1 MKDNYLF
8 FYLKTGGGHLST
20 AKSIAE
26 EIKNSQD
33 VNIILADGL
42 AQSKSFLK
50 KILEDGYKNSVNQAV
65 WFFELLYTLHK
76 IKGVSKIT
84 NSIISYF
91 IKPGIEKQIL
101 EANPKKIAVFH
112 FFLVKPI
119 AEIIKKHNLQI
130 PVITVVTDPFTA
142 HPIWFLDKSQNY
154 IVFSETL
161 KQKCVKGGIKE
172 KNLHVFPFPLNPKYS
187 QNLNEFERERLQ
199 QIHGFNP
206 KSKMIL
212 IIGGG
217 DGMPHGIKILKRIIN
232 KGVDAEIAIVC
243 GKNTKQH
250 IEALKLKTD
259 LKLKGLKVFGF
270 IDFVHE
276 LMAISDIVITKA
288 GPSTIMEILLMEK
301 VPLINNY
308 IWEQE
313 KGNMEFVCRQ
323 GMGIYEKNINR
334 LPNLLDK
341 LITNSDFHNNIKF
354 NIIMEKLQN
363 GVEKVA
369 NYIINY
375 K

>member
-1 MKDNYLF
+1 VKYKYLF

-26 EIKNSQD
+26 EIKTSQD
-33 VNIILADGL
+33 VDIILADGL
-42 AQSKSFLK
+42 TQSNFFLK
-50 KILEDGYKNSVNQAV
+50 KILEVGYKNSVNRAI
-65 WFFELLYTLHK
+65 WTFEFLYALHK
-76 IKGVSKIT
+76 IKLVSKIT

-101 EANPKKIAVFH
+101 QTNSKKIAVFH

-119 AEIIKKHNLQI
+119 VEIIKKHNLQI

-161 KQKCVKGGIKE
+161 KQKCIKGGIKE
-172 KNLHVFPFPLNPKYS
+172 KNLQVFPFPLNNKYS
-187 QNLNEFERERLQ
+187 QDLSQFERERLQ

-217 DGMPHGIKILKRIIN
+217 DGMPRGIKILQKIIN
-232 KGVDAEIAIVC
+232 NNINAQIAIVC
-243 GKNTKQH
+243 GKNTKQYN
-250 IEALKLKTD
+250 EAIKLKND
-259 LKLKGLKVFGF
+259 LKLKGLKVYGF
-270 IDFVHE
+270 INYVHE

-288 GPSTIMEILLMEK
+288 GPSTIMEILLMKK

-313 KGNMEFVCRQ
+313 KGNMEFVCQQ

-341 LITNSDFHNNIKF
+341 LITNSDFYNNIKF